1 MPKFVLGIA
10 CMKISKELI
19 EKYHLG
25 ECDLQE
31 SKFVE
36 EWLFSEETDLELQLP
51 VQENKAEIKTQMWEE
66 IQQILPAEL
75 PAIKEEPTFI
85 LIKSSRIMRWTR
97 MIAAIL
103 VIGLSSLTGYH
114 LYYTPSDP
122 LGPVS
127 VNNTS
132 LLKVRHIDS
141 RAYCISLAPEST
153 AKINYQT
160 GSIDFSG
167 SIIISPKKDIELS
180 IGGREGKMTF
190 KTGQT
195 YIAMNGKS
203 GYDRFILINQ
213 RNLMDLPPVLQK
225 QLMNKFSI

>member
-1 MPKFVLGIA
+1 
-10 CMKISKELI
+10 MKISKELI

-36 EWLFSEETDLELQLP
+36 EWLFSEETDQELQLP
-51 VQENKAEIKTQMWEE
+51 VQENKVELKTQMWEE
-66 IQQILPAEL
+66 IQQFLPTGL
-75 PAIKEEPTFI
+75 NTVKEEPAVI
-85 LIKSSRIMRWTR
+85 LTKSFKLTQWTK
-97 MIAAIL
+97 MIAAVL
-103 VIGLSSLTGYH
+103 VVGLSSLISYH
-114 LYYTPSDP
+114 LYYTPQDP
-122 LGPVS
+122 LGLVS

-160 GSIDFSG
+160 GNIDFSG

-180 IGGREGKMTF
+180 IGGSDGKMTF

>member
-1 MPKFVLGIA
+1 MA
-10 CMKISKELI
+10 CMEISKELI

-25 ECDLQE
+25 ECSLQE

-36 EWLFSEETDLELQLP
+36 EWLFSEETDQELQLP
-51 VQENKAEIKTQMWEE
+51 VQENKTELKTQMWEE
-66 IQQILPAEL
+66 IQQIFPSGFNTV
-75 PAIKEEPTFI
+75 KEEPVPLLTKTSK
-85 LIKSSRIMRWTR
+85 LIHWTK
-97 MIAAIL
+97 MIAAVL
-103 VIGLSSLTGYH
+103 VLGLFSLISYN
-114 LYYTPSDP
+114 LYYSPQDP
-122 LGPVS
+122 LGLVS

-141 RAYCISLAPEST
+141 RAYSISLAPEST

-180 IGGREGKMTF
+180 ISGSEGKMTF

-195 YIAMNGKS
+195 YIAMNGRS

>member
-1 MPKFVLGIA
+1 
-10 CMKISKELI
+10 MKISKELI

-25 ECDLQE
+25 ECALQE

-36 EWLFSEETDLELQLP
+36 EWLFSEETDQELQLP
-51 VQENKAEIKTQMWEE
+51 VQENKAELKTQMWEE
-66 IQQILPAEL
+66 IQQIFPSGLNTVKQEPAV
-75 PAIKEEPTFI
+75 I
-85 LIKSSRIMRWTR
+85 LTKSFKLMHWAK
-97 MIAAIL
+97 MIAAVLI
-103 VIGLSSLTGYH
+103 IGISSLISYH
-114 LYYTPSDP
+114 LYYTPQDP
-122 LGPVS
+122 LGLIS

-160 GSIDFSG
+160 GNIDFSG

-180 IGGREGKMTF
+180 IGGSEGKMTF

>member
-1 MPKFVLGIA
+1 MSKFVLGMA
-10 CMKISKELI
+10 FMKISKELI

-25 ECDLQE
+25 ECAPQE

-36 EWLFSEETDLELQLP
+36 EWLFSEETDQELQLP
-51 VQENKAEIKTQMWEE
+51 VQENKAELKAQMWEE
-66 IQQILPAEL
+66 IQQVLPSGS
-75 PAIKEEPTFI
+75 PALKEEPVLMLTKPSK
-85 LIKSSRIMRWTR
+85 LIYWAK
-97 MIAAIL
+97 MIAAVL
-103 VIGLSSLTGYH
+103 VLGFSSLISYH
-114 LYYTPSDP
+114 LYYSPQDP
-122 LGPVS
+122 LGLVS

-153 AKINYQT
+153 ARINYQT

-180 IGGREGKMTF
+180 ISGSEGKMTF

>member
-1 MPKFVLGIA
+1 
-10 CMKISKELI
+10 MKISKELI

-25 ECDLQE
+25 ECTLQE

-36 EWLFSEETDLELQLP
+36 EWLFSEETDQELQLP
-51 VQENKAEIKTQMWEE
+51 VQENKAELRTQMWEE
-66 IQQILPAEL
+66 IQQIFPSGLNTV
-75 PAIKEEPTFI
+75 KEEPAVI
-85 LIKSSRIMRWTR
+85 LNKSFNLMYWTK
-97 MIAAIL
+97 MIAAVF
-103 VIGLSSLTGYH
+103 VIGLSLLTGYH
-114 LYYTPSDP
+114 LYYTPQDP
-122 LGPVS
+122 SGLIS

-132 LLKVRHIDS
+132 LLKVRHIES

-160 GSIDFSG
+160 GKIDFSG

-180 IGGREGKMTF
+180 IGGSEGKITF

-213 RNLMDLPPVLQK
+213 RNLTDLPPVLQK

>member
-1 MPKFVLGIA
+1 
-10 CMKISKELI
+10 MKISKELI

-25 ECDLQE
+25 ECGLQE

-36 EWLFSEETDLELQLP
+36 EWLFSEETDQELQLP
-51 VQENKAEIKTQMWEE
+51 VQENKTELKTQMWEE
-66 IQQILPAEL
+66 IQQIFPSGLSTEKEKPAV
-75 PAIKEEPTFI
+75 I
-85 LIKSSRIMRWTR
+85 LTKSFKLTNWKR
-97 MIAAIL
+97 MIAAVL
-103 VIGLSSLTGYH
+103 LLGLSSLIGYH
-114 LYYTPSDP
+114 LYDTPQDP
-122 LGPVS
+122 SGLVS

-132 LLKVRHIDS
+132 LMKVRHIDS
-141 RAYCISLAPEST
+141 SAYCISLAPEST

-160 GSIDFSG
+160 GNIDFSG

-180 IGGREGKMTF
+180 IGGSEGKMTF

-203 GYDRFILINQ
+203 EYDRFILINQ

>member
-1 MPKFVLGIA
+1 
-10 CMKISKELI
+10 MKISKELI

-36 EWLFSEETDLELQLP
+36 EWLFSEETDQELELP
-51 VQENKAEIKTQMWEE
+51 SHENKADLKTQLWEE
-66 IQQILPAEL
+66 IQQVLPSGLPAPKAVPVRML
-75 PAIKEEPTFI
+75 ANKPSKIIYWA
-85 LIKSSRIMRWTR
+85 SRT
-97 MIAAIL
+97 AAIL
-103 VIGLSSLTGYH
+103 ILGLSSLIGYH
-114 LYYTPSDP
+114 LYFTPDDP
-122 LGPVS
+122 LGLVS
-127 VNNTS
+127 INNTS
-132 LLKVRHIDS
+132 LLEVRHIDS
-141 RAYCISLAPEST
+141 KAYCISLAPEST

-160 GSIDFSG
+160 GNIDFSG

-180 IGGREGKMTF
+180 IGGSEGKMTF

-203 GYDRFILINQ
+203 GYDRFILINE

-225 QLMNKFSI
+225 QLINKFSI